1 LSDPD
6 SPDHVSLNF
15 LSIVCSG
22 EKRPK
27 VKKPKVEFPVYELS
41 SEHLAVQGY
50 DQATSIEDI
59 EDQMDDWL
67 QDRGAA
73 KKKV

>member
-1 LSDPD
+1 M
-6 SPDHVSLNF
+6 
-15 LSIVCSG
+15 CSG

-27 VKKPKVEFPVYELS
+27 VKRPKVEFPVYDLS
-41 SEHLAVQGY
+41 SENPSCQSY
-50 DQATSIEDI
+50 DQAASIEDI

-67 QDRGAA
+67 QDRRAA